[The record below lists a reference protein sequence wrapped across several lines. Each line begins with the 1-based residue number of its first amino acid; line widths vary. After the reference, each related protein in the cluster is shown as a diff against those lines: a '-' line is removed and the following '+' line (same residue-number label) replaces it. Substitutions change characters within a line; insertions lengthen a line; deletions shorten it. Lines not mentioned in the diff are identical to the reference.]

1 MRRADRPRE
10 RGPAERPLDGGAPEL
25 GSPVDRA
32 GFGESSADSPANRVG
47 FGESSASSP
56 ANRAGAPSSAAPSE
70 PPTALAAGLELDV
83 AGKRAVVTGGS
94 RGVGAATVRLLARLG
109 THPGISCHRRLD
121 EAAQVVE
128 EAKQCGVQAWAER
141 GDLSD
146 EAAAARLFDRAD
158 SEFGGLDLFVGNAGI
173 WPVEDVPIAEMDA
186 ARWRRTL
193 AVNLDSIFYTTREAL
208 RRISPNG
215 RIVLVSSTAA
225 QRGEAGHGDYA
236 ATKGAIH
243 SLVKSLCVEA
253 SGRGVAVN
261 AVAPGWI
268 DTEMSREALAGE
280 ARARIEAAIPL
291 GRVATAED
299 VAGTIVFL
307 CSSWA
312 RHVTGEVLNVNG
324 GAVLAG

>member
-1 MRRADRPRE
+1 MTVRE
-10 RGPAERPLDGGAPEL
+10 GSLDRGPGP
-25 GSPVDRA
+25 SA
-32 GFGESSADSPANRVG
+32 GPNLS
-47 FGESSASSP
+47 
-56 ANRAGAPSSAAPSE
+56 
-70 PPTALAAGLELDV
+70 AGLELDL
-83 AGKRAVVTGGS
+83 AGKRALVTGGS

-109 THPGISCHRRLD
+109 ADTGISCRTRLD
-121 EAAQVVE
+121 EAEQVVR
-128 EAKQCGVQAWAER
+128 EAERCGSRAWADC

-146 EAAAARLFDRAD
+146 PEAVARLFARVD

-173 WPVEDVPIAEMDA
+173 WPVEDVPLAEMDA
-186 ARWRRTL
+186 GRWRRTM

-208 RRISPNG
+208 RRISPGG

-236 ATKGAIH
+236 ATKGAIN
-243 SLVKSLCVEA
+243 SLVKGLCVEA
-253 SGRGVAVN
+253 GGSNVTVN

-268 DTEMSREALAGE
+268 DTEMSSKALESE
-280 ARARIEAAIPL
+280 ARAAIDAAIPL

-299 VAGTIVFL
+299 VAGAIAFL